1 MMPGEVRIPA
11 EPARTRCRTPPG
23 KLDGERLDVDPASFD
38 AVISRLGLIY
48 FPDQPGAELARL
60 RAPRVSVPVS

>member
-1 MMPGEVRIPA
+1 
-11 EPARTRCRTPPG
+11 
-23 KLDGERLDVDPASFD
+23 
-38 AVISRLGLIY
+38 VISRLGLIY